1 MKILAIETSCDETAI
16 AIVEARENKD
26 LASFKILGNE
36 VSSQIAIHSKY
47 GGVFPMM
54 AKREHSKNILD
65 VLKKTLLEAGLYK
78 ISKKNKTID
87 PKLKSKIKKVLERED
102 DLFNDFISFFEK
114 TNKPK
119 IDAIAVTVGPGL
131 EPALWVGI
139 MFC

>member
-16 AIVEARENKD
+16 AIIEARENKD
-26 LASFKILGNE
+26 LVSFKILGNE

-65 VLKKTLLEAGLYK
+65 VLKKTLVEAGLYK

-87 PKLKSKIKKVLERED
+87 FYFR
-102 DLFNDFISFFEK
+102 
-114 TNKPK
+114 
-119 IDAIAVTVGPGL
+119 IAQHQ
-131 EPALWVGI
+131 E
-139 MFC
+139 